1 VQNLNPDTYQILA
14 SKSGY
19 VPDTINGVA
28 VLANDTT
35 VLNIVL
41 APIAG
46 PVGAISGT
54 VTRQDN
60 GTPLANAIVRAMQTG
75 IVIASDTTDAGG
87 LYNFGFLAPGSYD
100 VIGTKTMFVPD
111 TAFAVIV
118 VQDNTTTAD
127 LVLVPM
133 PYLPGDANGSGD
145 VNGVDVSFLVN
156 YLKGFGLPPDPFLA
170 ADANGNC
177 QVNGVDVVYLV
188 NYLKGIGPAP
198 VLGNCKL
205 E

>member
-1 VQNLNPDTYQILA
+1 
-14 SKSGY
+14 
-19 VPDTINGVA
+19 
-28 VLANDTT
+28 
-35 VLNIVL
+35 
-41 APIAG
+41 
-46 PVGAISGT
+46 
-54 VTRQDN
+54 
-60 GTPLANAIVRAMQTG
+60 
-75 IVIASDTTDAGG
+75 
-87 LYNFGFLAPGSYD
+87 
-100 VIGTKTMFVPD
+100 
-111 TAFAVIV
+111 
-118 VQDNTTTAD
+118 
-127 LVLVPM
+127 M